1 MPVPIV
7 YALEP
12 GLSAQEF
19 RSVLAS
25 CTLGGR
31 RPIDEPERLE
41 QMLRNADVIV
51 TARADGKLV
60 GVARAVT
67 DFAFCCYLS
76 DLAVDESHQHQ
87 GIGKRLIAETRAAA
101 GVAASLF
108 LFAVPSAEG
117 YYPKVGMRPMHSGWV
132 IRRDR

>member
-1 MPVPIV
+1 MPIV
-7 YALEP
+7 YTLEP
-12 GLSAQEF
+12 ALSAQEF
-19 RSVLAS
+19 RAVLAA

-51 TARADGKLV
+51 TARDAGRLV

-76 DLAVDESHQHQ
+76 DLAVDASYQHQ
-87 GIGKRLIAETRAAA
+87 GIGRRLIDETRAAA

-108 LFAVPSAEG
+108 LFAAPGAEG
-117 YYPKVGMRPMHSGWV
+117 YYPKVGMSPMHSGWV
-132 IRRDR
+132 IRRER

>member
-1 MPVPIV
+1 VAII

-19 RSVLAS
+19 RTVLAA

-31 RPIDEPERLE
+31 RPIDDPKRLE

-51 TARADGKLV
+51 TARDGGRLV

-76 DLAVDESHQHQ
+76 DLAVEADYQHR

-108 LFAVPSAEG
+108 LFAAPGAEA
-117 YYPKVGMRPMHSGWV
+117 YYPKVGMTPMHNGWV
-132 IRRDR
+132 IRRER